1 MSNYTFEELRNIIIS
16 FIEPKLIKS
25 DFDKNKLTDETDLLK
40 DGILDSFD
48 FIDLVVYIE
57 DQTNISVDL
66 SQLNFDIFTT
76 LGGFIN
82 EVLSQQK

>member
-1 MSNYTFEELRNIIIS
+1 MKKYTVEELRSIIIS

-25 DFDKNKLTDETDLLK
+25 DFDKNKLTNETDLLK
-40 DGILDSFD
+40 GGILDSFD

-57 DQTNISVDL
+57 DQTHISVDL

>member
-1 MSNYTFEELRNIIIS
+1 MSNYTFEEIRNIIIS

-57 DQTNISVDL
+57 DQTHISVDL

>member
-25 DFDKNKLTDETDLLK
+25 GFDKNKLIDSTDLLGE
-40 DGILDSFD
+40 GILDSFD

-82 EVLSQQK
+82 EVLLQQK

>member
-25 DFDKNKLTDETDLLK
+25 GFDKNKLIDSTDLLGE
-40 DGILDSFD
+40 GILDSFD

-57 DQTNISVDL
+57 DQTHISVDL

>member
-25 DFDKNKLTDETDLLK
+25 GFDKNKLIDSTDLLGE
-40 DGILDSFD
+40 GILDSFD

>member
-25 DFDKNKLTDETDLLK
+25 DFDKHKLTDETDLLK
-40 DGILDSFD
+40 GGILDSFD

-57 DQTNISVDL
+57 DQTHISVDL

>member
-82 EVLSQQK
+82 EVLLQQK

>member
-1 MSNYTFEELRNIIIS
+1 MSNYTFEEIRNIIIS
-16 FIEPKLIKS
+16 FIEPKLIRS

-82 EVLSQQK
+82 EVLLQQK

>member
-1 MSNYTFEELRNIIIS
+1 MSNYTFEEIRNIIIS

-82 EVLSQQK
+82 EVLLQQK

>member
-25 DFDKNKLTDETDLLK
+25 DFDKHELTDETDLLK

-82 EVLSQQK
+82 EVLLQQK

>member
-1 MSNYTFEELRNIIIS
+1 MSNYTFEEIRNIIIS

-57 DQTNISVDL
+57 DQTHISVDL

-82 EVLSQQK
+82 EVLLQQK

>member
-1 MSNYTFEELRNIIIS
+1 MSNYTFEEIRNIIIS

>member
-1 MSNYTFEELRNIIIS
+1 MSNYTFEEIRNIIIS

-25 DFDKNKLTDETDLLK
+25 DFDKNKLIDSTDLLGE
-40 DGILDSFD
+40 GILDSFD

-57 DQTNISVDL
+57 DQTHISVDL

-82 EVLSQQK
+82 EVLLQQK

>member
-16 FIEPKLIKS
+16 FIEPKLIKL
-25 DFDKNKLTDETDLLK
+25 DFDKHKLTDETDLLK
-40 DGILDSFD
+40 GGILDSFD

-57 DQTNISVDL
+57 DQTHISVDL

>member
-25 DFDKNKLTDETDLLK
+25 GFDKNKLIDSTDLLGE
-40 DGILDSFD
+40 GILDSFD

-57 DQTNISVDL
+57 DQTHISVDL

-82 EVLSQQK
+82 EVLLQQK